1 MFNKIQSTNPEV
13 WPPVIGL
20 WHLNLLQA
28 APARVDDSFYDGVD
42 DSVADADGND
52 VDIGNDMNVG
62 VGPSCDWTN
71 PVVVVVLTDVT
82 WEQATKTH
90 YDIFQHK
97 N

>member
-28 APARVDDSFYDGVD
+28 APSRVDDSFYDGVD
-42 DSVADADGND
+42 DSVADAD
-52 VDIGNDMNVG
+52 GNDMNVG